1 MHVHIDTDKDTD
13 TNTRNGHTN
22 DARHRNTGIK
32 SNAVIA
38 PPFRRL

>member
-1 MHVHIDTDKDTD
+1 MHVHTDTD
-13 TNTRNGHTN
+13 TDTDTDNGHTK

-38 PPFRRL
+38 PSFRRL